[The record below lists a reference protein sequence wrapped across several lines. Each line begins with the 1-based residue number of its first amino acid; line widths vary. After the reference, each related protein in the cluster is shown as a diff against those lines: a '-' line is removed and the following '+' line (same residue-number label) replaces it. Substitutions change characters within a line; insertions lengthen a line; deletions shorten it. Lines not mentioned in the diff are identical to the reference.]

1 MSSTETIL
9 LQVLQEI
16 QSLKAQIS
24 TTEQQHNQEHEQFQA
39 ELSQLKNQQQQLQK
53 FIHTIEFNPS
63 PILETLKKQE
73 QYLEEHHHHQIIIRK
88 NQLASAENT
97 DNQHK
102 QLKQALSTFNRS
114 SNEGR
119 PLMQLFEN
127 LEPMGWAK
135 LMLGILLINL
145 VTNLVQPYLP
155 GGIGQ
160 TLKLMDSKIFLVWRD
175 HKNTQKF
182 LGVPQ
187 KN

>member
-1 MSSTETIL
+1 MTPTDTL
-9 LQVLQEI
+9 LMQILQEI
-16 QSLKAQIS
+16 KSLKTQIN
-24 TTEQQHNQEHEQFQA
+24 TNEQLYKQDREQLQP
-39 ELSQLKNQQQQLQK
+39 ELSQLTAQQQKLL
-53 FIHTIEFNPS
+53 TIIQTTES
-63 PILETLKKQE
+63 KTSTVLESLKKQE

-97 DNQHK
+97 DNQYK